1 MKNMKQY
8 SFSSINP
15 FLSKTN
21 SASREIFMINTYFD
35 TILHIVTYFKI
46 KFMIIYLLFRIILP
60 FFFFL
65 KKNLEVYVVYLP
77 C

>member
-15 FLSKTN
+15 FLSKTT

-60 FFFFL
+60 FFFV